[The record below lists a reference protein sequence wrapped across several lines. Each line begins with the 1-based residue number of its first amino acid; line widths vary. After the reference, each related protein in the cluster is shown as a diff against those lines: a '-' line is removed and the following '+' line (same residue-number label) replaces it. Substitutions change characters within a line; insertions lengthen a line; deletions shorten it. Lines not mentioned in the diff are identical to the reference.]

1 MKYFPVQAIAP
12 SIGQNSAPMNFVALG
27 QAGRAS
33 RSAQPLGKTLARVPQ
48 TWPRKLASFT
58 LTSLLYTTM
67 FTWFGFLSWGVF
79 SAARWLWQ
87 LIW

>member
-12 SIGQNSAPMNFVALG
+12 SIVQELVPKNFVPLG

-33 RSAQPLGKTLARVPQ
+33 RSAQPLGKKLARVPQ

-58 LTSLLYTTM
+58 LISLLCTAM
-67 FTWFGFLSWGVF
+67 FTWFGFVSWGVF

-87 LIW
+87 LI

>member
-12 SIGQNSAPMNFVALG
+12 SIIQKSVPRNFVALG

-33 RSAQPLGKTLARVPQ
+33 RSAQPLGKKLARAPQ

-58 LTSLLYTTM
+58 LISVLCTAM

-79 SAARWLWQ
+79 SAARQLWQ
-87 LIW
+87 LI